1 MPMSMPT
8 PLPRPMS
15 KPRSVL
21 LVDDEAL
28 FLDTMAKVLG
38 RHGLGVY
45 TAPSGEEALRV
56 IQEMDPDAV
65 VLDVKMPGLDGL
77 AALKEIKRLRPLTPV
92 ILLTGH
98 GTVEAGHEALRLG
111 AFDFQ
116 TKPASVSKL
125 LETIE
130 EALRSRSLA
139 EEAARR
145 SS

>member
-1 MPMSMPT
+1 
-8 PLPRPMS
+8 MS
-15 KPRSVL
+15 KARSVL

-28 FLDTMAKVLG
+28 FLATMAKVLG
-38 RHGLGVY
+38 RHGLGVH
-45 TAPSGEEALRV
+45 TAPSGEEALKILQAV
-56 IQEMDPDAV
+56 DPDAV
-65 VLDVKMPGLDGL
+65 VLDVKMPGMDGL
-77 AALKEIKRLRPLTPV
+77 ATLKEIVRLRPLTPV

-98 GTVEAGHEALRLG
+98 GTVEEGQEAMRLG

-116 TKPASVSKL
+116 TKPASVGQL

-130 EALRSRSLA
+130 EAIRSRSLA

>member
-1 MPMSMPT
+1 
-8 PLPRPMS
+8 MS

-28 FLDTMAKVLG
+28 FLATMAKVLG

-45 TAPSGEEALRV
+45 TAPSGEEALKV
-56 IQEMDPDAV
+56 IRSSNPDAV

-77 AALKEIKRLRPLTPV
+77 ATLKEILRLSPLTPV

-98 GTVEAGHEALRLG
+98 GTVEEGQEALRLG

-130 EALRSRSLA
+130 EAIRSRSLA
-139 EEAARR
+139 EEASRR